1 MNASSLL
8 PQFQLNPNQRYAPR
22 VAYLASFPPRQ
33 CGIAT
38 FTSDLLFAT
47 EHVTGQRMS
56 VVAMDDVPE
65 GYGYDQHVCLQIDK
79 SNPLDYTAA
88 ANQLAHMAIDVINV
102 QHEYGLFGG
111 EWGEYL
117 LPFYKYAKQPIVT
130 TLHSVI
136 SSPGPVLHRVTQGI
150 IEKSA
155 QIVVMAEAAK
165 SILVNDYGAPRA
177 KIKLI
182 PHGIP
187 NVTQPELRHMQAK
200 LQLGYQDRKLL
211 ATFGLISPNKGI
223 EYALQALPKLVEEH
237 PNLLYLIIGQTHPG
251 VRKGE
256 GESYRMK
263 LQKIVHELHLETNV
277 EFVDKYLSLGQ
288 LLEYLLASDVYIVPY
303 LDPNQI
309 ISGTLAYAL
318 GCGKAVVSTP
328 FIHAKEALANER
340 GLLTP
345 FCDSPAM
352 AAAIR
357 RLLNDPALRH
367 AIEQRAYNHSRSWV
381 WHEVAKQYNKLYQ
394 EALGQHALSQTKF
407 QPFTALKRRDRNL
420 STREMDN
427 SRSEPRLHS

>member
-1 MNASSLL
+1 MKSPL
-8 PQFQLNPNQRYAPR
+8 FQLSPTQLYTPR

-38 FTSDLLFAT
+38 FTNDLLLAT
-47 EHVTGQRMS
+47 ENVTGQQMS
-56 VVAMDDVPE
+56 VIAMDDIAE
-65 GYGYDQHVCLQIDK
+65 GYAYDHHVRLQIDK
-79 SNPLDYTAA
+79 SNPLDYAA
-88 ANQLAHMAIDVINV
+88 AAKQLAGMSVDVINV

-111 EWGEYL
+111 EWGEHL
-117 LPFYKYAKQPIVT
+117 LSFYKYATQPIVT

-136 SSPGPVLHRVTQGI
+136 SSPGPVLRRVTQGLS
-150 IEKSA
+150 ERSA
-155 QIVVMAEAAK
+155 SLVVMAEAAK
-165 SILVNDYGAPRA
+165 SILMNDYGVPRS

-187 NVTQPELRHMQAK
+187 NITEPDLRHAQAK
-200 LQLGYQDRKLL
+200 MQLNYQDRTLL

-223 EYALQALPKLVEEH
+223 EYALQALPKLVKEH

-251 VRKGE
+251 VRKGA

-263 LQKIVHELHLETNV
+263 LQEIVRELHLEAHV
-277 EFVDKYLSLGQ
+277 EFVDRYLSLNQ
-288 LLEYLLASDVYIVPY
+288 LLEYVLAADVYVVPY

-345 FCDSPAM
+345 FCDAPAM

-357 RLLNDPALRH
+357 RLLNDPSLRH
-367 AIEQRAYNHSRSWV
+367 SIEQRAYAHSRNWV
-381 WHEVAKQYNKLYQ
+381 WLEVAKQYYKLYQ
-394 EALGQHALSQTKF
+394 EAIGQHALSETKLRSF
-407 QPFTALKRRDRNL
+407 PALKRLDRNL
-420 STREMDN
+420 STREVDN
-427 SRSEPRLHS
+427 TRS